1 MLEVASPYPEFF
13 WTCRVND
20 RDFNKSI
27 VERTVR
33 QSDRQNTFRLYL
45 AAFRCQTTKQSYK
58 IIS

>member
-13 WTCRVND
+13 WAFWVND
-20 RDFNKSI
+20 RDFNNSI

-33 QSDRQNTFRLYL
+33 QSNRQNTVRLYL
-45 AAFRCQTTKQSYK
+45 AAFRCQTTKPSYK